1 MIVHQAT
8 DLEVRGSN
16 PCPGSN
22 FSLNLNNNQMLS
34 HDVFGYSGFEMNF
47 GVKQNVLESNGRD

>member
-1 MIVHQAT
+1 
-8 DLEVRGSN
+8 
-16 PCPGSN
+16 
-22 FSLNLNNNQMLS
+22 MLS